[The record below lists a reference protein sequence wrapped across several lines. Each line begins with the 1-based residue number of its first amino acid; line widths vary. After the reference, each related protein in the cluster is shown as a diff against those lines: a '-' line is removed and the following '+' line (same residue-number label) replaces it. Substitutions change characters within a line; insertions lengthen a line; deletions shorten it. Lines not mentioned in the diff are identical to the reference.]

1 MAHVGKSATVANCF
15 GGYVLAEG
23 LTEGEV
29 ARLLEFDHGYS
40 DVQCADGRRFQIA
53 SNCVEPLPAEFYAN
67 HRAETFLKR
76 MRALFRPS
84 EGRARLCISTSFK
97 YLRFAV
103 FGDDNKP
110 RGSLEIHK
118 DAILNLGSEFRE
130 RIGRRLL
137 AMRAQAYRP
146 Q

>member
-1 MAHVGKSATVANCF
+1 VPV
-15 GGYVLAEG
+15 
-23 LTEGEV
+23 
-29 ARLLEFDHGYS
+29 
-40 DVQCADGRRFQIA
+40 
-53 SNCVEPLPAEFYAN
+53 PAEFYAN

-84 EGRARLCISTSFK
+84 ESRARLRISTSFK
-97 YLRFAV
+97 YLRFGV

-137 AMRAQAYRP
+137 AMRGRPYRAS
-146 Q
+146 